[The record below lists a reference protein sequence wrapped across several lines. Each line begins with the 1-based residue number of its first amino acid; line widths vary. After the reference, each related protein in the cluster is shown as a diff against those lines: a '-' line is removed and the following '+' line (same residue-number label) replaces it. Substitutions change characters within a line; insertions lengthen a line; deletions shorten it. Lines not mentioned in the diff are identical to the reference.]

1 MMKIFIPLIL
11 FFILKNETN
20 FASPINSIKNEFNN
34 MNSAFLQVP
43 NSSANEFKLIPSA
56 QSAFSMK
63 ISLRTVRVDTFGEDE
78 NDVPEIIHRLQ
89 EIANHS
95 ATKEEKQKDEDLS
108 SLVNT
113 TIGLGPCFFGRCDV
127 RVGTIG
133 VGTPSK

>member
-1 MMKIFIPLIL
+1 MKIFIPLIV
-11 FFILKNETN
+11 FFMIKTETN
-20 FASPINSIKNEFNN
+20 FASPINSTKNEFNN
-34 MNSAFLQVP
+34 MNSAFPQVP
-43 NSSANEFKLIPSA
+43 NSTNEFELIPSA

-63 ISLRTVRVDTFGEDE
+63 ISLRTVRVSTFGDDE
-78 NDVPEIIHRLQ
+78 KDVPEMIRRLQ

-95 ATKEEKQKDEDLS
+95 ATKEERPNNEDFS

>member
-1 MMKIFIPLIL
+1 MKIFIPLIL
-11 FFILKNETN
+11 FFMIKAETN
-20 FASPINSIKNEFNN
+20 FASPINSTKNELYN

-43 NSSANEFKLIPSA
+43 NSANEFALIPSA

-63 ISLRTVRVDTFGEDE
+63 IPLRTVRVNTFGEDE
-78 NDVPEIIHRLQ
+78 SDVPETEIICRLQ

-95 ATKEEKQKDEDLS
+95 ATKEEKQNDEDLS

-127 RVGTIG
+127 RIGTIG